1 MKFAAVQLNVGA
13 DVEANLR
20 QLGTQVRA
28 AAREGARVIALPEN
42 ALYMGPTEGRLALAG
57 PLTPGCLW
65 VDALAALAHEVTCW
79 LVVGGVPEASGDP
92 QRPFNSAFVLSPTG
106 EVTARYRKVHL
117 FDIDLPGGPRL
128 CESEHTTPGDRAV
141 STTIDGV
148 GVGLTICYDLRF
160 PELFRA
166 LMADHDVRVLCVPS
180 AFTVPTGRA
189 HWHALLR
196 ARAIENQCW
205 VVAPAQVGVHPP
217 GDRTTYGHTLIVDP
231 WGEVV
236 AELGEGVGFVSVDV
250 DFARQ
255 DQLRGRLPALRHR
268 RALQG
273 VDRS

>member
-1 MKFAAVQLNVGA
+1 MKIAAIQLNVSA
-13 DVEANLR
+13 DVQANLR
-20 QLGTQVRA
+20 QLSQQVRS
-28 AAREGARVIALPEN
+28 AAREGARVVALPEN
-42 ALYMGPTEGRLALAG
+42 ALYMGPTEGRLALSG
-57 PLTPGCLW
+57 PLTPGCRWFDALS
-65 VDALAALAHEVTCW
+65 ALAADVGCW

-92 QRPFNSAFVLSPTG
+92 QRPFNTAFVLSPSG
-106 EVTARYRKVHL
+106 EITARYRKVHL

-128 CESEHTTPGDRAV
+128 CESEHTSPGDRAV
-141 STTIDGV
+141 AATLDGV

-166 LMADHDVRVLCVPS
+166 LMEDAGVRILFVPS

-217 GDRTTYGHTLIVDP
+217 GDRTTYGHTLVVGP
-231 WGEVV
+231 WGAVV
-236 AELGEGVGFVSVDV
+236 AELGEGVGFIVVDV
-250 DFARQ
+250 DFAQQ
-255 DQLRGRLPALRHR
+255 DALRGRLPALQHR
-268 RALQG
+268 RPIQG